1 MPVLIFIETYIKY
14 RYINDIYKLQVYL
27 QNVRSKMPSDSDSA
41 QSAWVQE
48 HDAYLDE
55 LEKLA
60 LDLNMLAPSL
70 SGVTSPTPGNHGDF
84 QLKMPLVCLSLSTP
98 PPKKV

>member
-1 MPVLIFIETYIKY
+1 M
-14 RYINDIYKLQVYL
+14 YINDIYKLQVYL
-27 QNVRSKMPSDSDSA
+27 QNVRSKVPPDSGTA
-41 QSAWVQE
+41 PSAWVQE
-48 HDAYLDE
+48 HDAYLNE

-70 SGVTSPTPGNHGDF
+70 SGVTSPNPGNHG
-84 QLKMPLVCLSLSTP
+84 LSVENATCLFVIKYT